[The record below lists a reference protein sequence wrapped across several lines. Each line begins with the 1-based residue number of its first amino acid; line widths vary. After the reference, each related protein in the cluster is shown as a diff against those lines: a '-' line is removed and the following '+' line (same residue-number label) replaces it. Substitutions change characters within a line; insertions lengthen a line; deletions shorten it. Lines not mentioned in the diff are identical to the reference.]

1 MEDRPLPVY
10 DSMTS
15 GGSVRVCTGQL
26 SSSRIRTLVVRGL
39 SVPRATLV
47 WESVSLG
54 NRYICIIHIYLP
66 SLFTD
71 YCPDADSHRLNNMAA
86 PESDNIER
94 HGHPPFQ

>member
-10 DSMTS
+10 DSMAS
-15 GGSVRVCTGQL
+15 VLCVCALGSL
-26 SSSRIRTLVVRGL
+26 AAAAYKLWSYAGL
-39 SVPRATLV
+39 SVPRC
-47 WESVSLG
+47 SMSLG

-71 YCPDADSHRLNNMAA
+71 YCPDSVSHCLNNMAA
-86 PESDNIER
+86 PESDNIEL